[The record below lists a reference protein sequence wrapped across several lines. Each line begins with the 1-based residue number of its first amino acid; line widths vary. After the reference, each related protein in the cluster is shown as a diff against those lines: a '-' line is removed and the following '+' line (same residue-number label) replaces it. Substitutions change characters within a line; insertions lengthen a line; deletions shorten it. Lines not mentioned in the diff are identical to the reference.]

1 MLICPSILSADFANL
16 EAELA
21 TISSADMIHVDVMD
35 GHFVP
40 NLTIGLP
47 VVSRL
52 AQVSKVPLD
61 VHLMIENVDDWAPK
75 YAFAEGSVTF
85 HFEASQNPQAT
96 AKAIRTAGAR
106 AAVAIKPKTD
116 VAKVTHLLGELD
128 MLLIMTVEPG
138 FGGQPL
144 IPETL
149 DKIAEARAI
158 IDQSQLSLRL
168 QVDGG
173 VTTANIAELAEL
185 GADIFV
191 AGSAVFSANDRN
203 QRIQEL
209 RSLAG
214 Q

>member
-96 AKAIRTAGAR
+96 AKAIRDAGAR

>member
-1 MLICPSILSADFANL
+1 VLICPSILSADFANL

>member
-1 MLICPSILSADFANL
+1 VLICPSILSADFANL

-52 AQVSKVPLD
+52 AEVSKVPLD

>member
-1 MLICPSILSADFANL
+1 
-16 EAELA
+16 
-21 TISSADMIHVDVMD
+21 MIHVDVMD

-52 AQVSKVPLD
+52 AEVSKVPLD

-75 YAFAEGSVTF
+75 YAFAESSVTF
-85 HFEASQNPQAT
+85 HFEASQNPLAT
-96 AKAIRTAGAR
+96 AKAIRDAGAR

-144 IPETL
+144 IPATL
-149 DKIAEARAI
+149 DKIAEARAL